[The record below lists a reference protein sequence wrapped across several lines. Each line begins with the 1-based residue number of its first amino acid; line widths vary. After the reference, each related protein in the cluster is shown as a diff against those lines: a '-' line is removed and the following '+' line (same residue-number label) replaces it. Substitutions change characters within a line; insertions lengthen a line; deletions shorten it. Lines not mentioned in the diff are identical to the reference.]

1 VTRWGGGGKT
11 VQPIPVPPDQAGRWE
26 ESLPRRIREISERVK
41 IIRFG
46 IVHEAA
52 PSPWQRLAGMF
63 HLDRPVS
70 GEEMLDVRGF
80 EESADYV

>member
-1 VTRWGGGGKT
+1 MIQPTSGLPGQVQRWG
-11 VQPIPVPPDQAGRWE
+11 D
-26 ESLPRRIREISERVK
+26 SLPLRIREISERVK

-46 IVHEAA
+46 IVREAA
-52 PSPWQRLAGMF
+52 PNPWQRLAGMF

-70 GEEMLDVRGF
+70 VEEILDARGF

>member
-1 VTRWGGGGKT
+1 MVQPTPGLPYQARRWG
-11 VQPIPVPPDQAGRWE
+11 
-26 ESLPRRIREISERVK
+26 ESLPLRIREISKRVK

-46 IVHEAA
+46 IMHEAA

-70 GEEMLDVRGF
+70 VEEMLEDRDF
-80 EESADYV
+80 EESADSV